1 MEMPKSKY
9 DQTKVNDTPRV
20 AELTSVQDVFSIVSI
35 DDSGIFELP
44 DKRYSKLYAL
54 SDINFAG
61 VTDEEQKSIIINF
74 SKVLKAIPC
83 RFSYTVANERVDER
97 QFHEKVLYRMKNDK
111 YDALRKS
118 YNKVIAD
125 KVSDAKQ
132 GLYQT
137 IYLTLTIKAEDM
149 ADAKSTFSSMES
161 AIRSAFVGIGING
174 IQGSVMRTVGINE
187 RMQLVYNLT
196 HAGIESNFK
205 FNFEEE
211 IAARH
216 DWINTISP
224 ASICFENECFTI
236 NGQVGKV
243 YFVDEYPKSLES
255 DIIAA
260 LTKINCTSFI
270 TVANELLDIS
280 GFKQEIA
287 RKYMAVGMKIENEK
301 QRNRNNNDYLADAST
316 KLLNE
321 KDKLDAFSKA
331 LDTDDDHYFNSTMLI
346 YVQAKDEAE
355 LTQIEEKLMNAASL
369 KSIKLKSCFGKQ
381 RQALNSVLPFG
392 IQEFKRVVNLSS
404 SCLAMLMPFKT
415 QELNDENG
423 IYYGINQLS
432 QNVIFADKKKLK
444 NHNGLILGQSGSG
457 KSVFAKSEI
466 ISTFTNY
473 EGDQIIIIDPQSEY
487 GSLAGVT
494 DGTVISFDT
503 QKEFYLNP
511 MDVDFEGADYGK
523 LQEIVADKADFIL
536 TLLSS
541 CLKREILSEEQ
552 GVIDKV
558 IDRVYSENYAMRKRL
573 NGLSES
579 TSEFEIPAYMRTET
593 KGLLKATELSNAEQ
607 IRAYSPTLQD
617 VYQGLKDFGNEI
629 GSHLAAAMEIF
640 VNGSL
645 NLFNHR
651 TNVDLS
657 NRFIVFDLSGLKEN
671 LRVTSMLIMMETVR
685 SAIKSNASKGRW
697 THLYIDEFH
706 GARRSVA

>member
-1 MEMPKSKY
+1 M
-9 DQTKVNDTPRV
+9 
-20 AELTSVQDVFSIVSI
+20 
-35 DDSGIFELP
+35 
-44 DKRYSKLYAL
+44 
-54 SDINFAG
+54 
-61 VTDEEQKSIIINF
+61 
-74 SKVLKAIPC
+74 
-83 RFSYTVANERVDER
+83 
-97 QFHEKVLYRMKNDK
+97 
-111 YDALRKS
+111 
-118 YNKVIAD
+118 IAD

-187 RMQLVYNLT
+187 RMQLIYNLT

-236 NGQVGKV
+236 NGQIGKV

-331 LDTDDDHYFNSTMLI
+331 LDTDDDHYFNSIMLI

-392 IQEFKRVVNLSS
+392 IQEFKRIVNLSS
-404 SCLAMLMPFKT
+404 SCLAML
-415 QELNDENG
+415 L
-423 IYYGINQLS
+423 LL
-432 QNVIFADKKKLK
+432 IF
-444 NHNGLILGQSGSG
+444 
-457 KSVFAKSEI
+457 
-466 ISTFTNY
+466 
-473 EGDQIIIIDPQSEY
+473 
-487 GSLAGVT
+487 
-494 DGTVISFDT
+494 
-503 QKEFYLNP
+503 
-511 MDVDFEGADYGK
+511 
-523 LQEIVADKADFIL
+523 
-536 TLLSS
+536 
-541 CLKREILSEEQ
+541 
-552 GVIDKV
+552 
-558 IDRVYSENYAMRKRL
+558 
-573 NGLSES
+573 
-579 TSEFEIPAYMRTET
+579 
-593 KGLLKATELSNAEQ
+593 
-607 IRAYSPTLQD
+607 
-617 VYQGLKDFGNEI
+617 
-629 GSHLAAAMEIF
+629 
-640 VNGSL
+640 
-645 NLFNHR
+645 
-651 TNVDLS
+651 
-657 NRFIVFDLSGLKEN
+657 
-671 LRVTSMLIMMETVR
+671 
-685 SAIKSNASKGRW
+685 
-697 THLYIDEFH
+697 
-706 GARRSVA
+706 

>member
-20 AELTSVQDVFSIVSI
+20 AELTSVQDVLSIVSI

-149 ADAKSTFSSMES
+149 ADAKGTFSSMES

-260 LTKINCTSFI
+260 LTKINCTSC
-270 TVANELLDIS
+270 
-280 GFKQEIA
+280 IA
-287 RKYMAVGMKIENEK
+287 V
-301 QRNRNNNDYLADAST
+301 
-316 KLLNE
+316 
-321 KDKLDAFSKA
+321 
-331 LDTDDDHYFNSTMLI
+331 
-346 YVQAKDEAE
+346 
-355 LTQIEEKLMNAASL
+355 
-369 KSIKLKSCFGKQ
+369 
-381 RQALNSVLPFG
+381 
-392 IQEFKRVVNLSS
+392 
-404 SCLAMLMPFKT
+404 
-415 QELNDENG
+415 
-423 IYYGINQLS
+423 
-432 QNVIFADKKKLK
+432 
-444 NHNGLILGQSGSG
+444 
-457 KSVFAKSEI
+457 
-466 ISTFTNY
+466 
-473 EGDQIIIIDPQSEY
+473 
-487 GSLAGVT
+487 
-494 DGTVISFDT
+494 
-503 QKEFYLNP
+503 
-511 MDVDFEGADYGK
+511 
-523 LQEIVADKADFIL
+523 
-536 TLLSS
+536 
-541 CLKREILSEEQ
+541 
-552 GVIDKV
+552 
-558 IDRVYSENYAMRKRL
+558 
-573 NGLSES
+573 
-579 TSEFEIPAYMRTET
+579 
-593 KGLLKATELSNAEQ
+593 
-607 IRAYSPTLQD
+607 
-617 VYQGLKDFGNEI
+617 
-629 GSHLAAAMEIF
+629 
-640 VNGSL
+640 
-645 NLFNHR
+645 
-651 TNVDLS
+651 
-657 NRFIVFDLSGLKEN
+657 
-671 LRVTSMLIMMETVR
+671 
-685 SAIKSNASKGRW
+685 
-697 THLYIDEFH
+697 
-706 GARRSVA
+706 